1 MSRTPQSKGESEARW
16 WMAQLAKQLT
26 IATVWVWTLWILCA
40 LTEPSFFPTG
50 KSGKSWPGFILGEES
65 STKKMGQQGSQF
77 PPPSG
82 QVANSNDALKH
93 GLKVEILKI
102 IDSQV
107 LSFTRS
113 MEGVANWALMIE
125 RWTSFSFVWCHFFR
139 THVYIGSDLWVSMF
153 VRDLTD
159 VGPLGG
165 QFCNQ

>member
-40 LTEPSFFPTG
+40 LTEPSFLPTG
-50 KSGKSWPGFILGEES
+50 RSGKSWPGFILGEES
-65 STKKMGQQGSQF
+65 SIKKMGQQGSQF

-102 IDSQV
+102 THSQV

-113 MEGVANWALMIE
+113 MEGVAHWALMVE
-125 RWTSFSFVWCHFFR
+125 RWNSFSFGATF
-139 THVYIGSDLWVSMF
+139 IGPMCTLGPVFGSQCLSLQD

-165 QFCNQ
+165 

>member
-26 IATVWVWTLWILCA
+26 IATVWVWILWTLCA
-40 LTEPSFFPTG
+40 LTEPSVFPTG

-82 QVANSNDALKH
+82 QVANSNALKH
-93 GLKVEILKI
+93 WLKFEILKI

-113 MEGVANWALMIE
+113 MEGVAHWALMVE
-125 RWTSFSFVWCHFFR
+125 RWNSFSFGATFSGPMCILGPIF
-139 THVYIGSDLWVSMF
+139 GSQCFSLQDV
-153 VRDLTD
+153 VETLTD
-159 VGPLGG
+159 VASLCG
-165 QFCNQ
+165 